1 MQLTAGSVQQGAVQN
16 GRRPSTALSR
26 GPSHVNLRP
35 RQLQHQLAPS
45 HMAEF
50 RAGCPAPLRAVKA
63 DISTDQMDAAM
74 LRAISS
80 VSQQVDEA
88 VAATVFSNNE
98 AARRIEFNPDSELR
112 KRVVAS
118 IQKLAKGLLERDVE
132 VRLLL
137 LAALCCEHLLLLG
150 PPGTAKSELSRRLSS
165 LCGGTYFERLLTR
178 FSVPEELFGPLSMKG
193 LENDLYVR
201 QTEGYL
207 PTAEVAFVDEIFK
220 ANSAI
225 LNALLTLLNERLFDN
240 GNQRLEAPLLC
251 LVGASNEMPESEEL
265 DALYDRFLIRRTV
278 SQVSNNQ
285 LYKLARLAAGR
296 KDHTLTGVAVAGHN
310 GNGNGNGIQAEGAAA
325 EVLRMDDFRG
335 TATDAYGSVDVP
347 DSVIDLLTSLRNY
360 LQDKC
365 EPPMYVSDRR
375 FMKAVQMLQVAAHA
389 DGREQVNEYDCL
401 LLEHVFGNRPDD
413 GARVR
418 GQVLDIIAADPGLQ
432 QAELVL
438 LGLFGRTCRILEG
451 PSEPADLASAAS
463 EVGQLLELLSARHAG
478 LAANLEGEGFPELR
492 ATLWQAE
499 ASVAAAVQALV
510 PQMTEN
516 RKKVEDLLREAHTL
530 AAVLRTPGASAPLLE
545 RLLPKRFKQYQK
557 GISAKV

>member
-1 MQLTAGSVQQGAVQN
+1 MQLNSLTVQHRASQDGFRSSTRLTSLSVPLVIRARSSKQQFAA
-16 GRRPSTALSR
+16 PAI
-26 GPSHVNLRP
+26 HVGN
-35 RQLQHQLAPS
+35 
-45 HMAEF
+45 
-50 RAGCPAPLRAVKA
+50 RAGCPAPLKAVK
-63 DISTDQMDAAM
+63 TDAQAEQMDTAM
-74 LRAISS
+74 LRLIAD
-80 VSQQVDEA
+80 VSKQVDEA

-98 AARRIEFNPDSELR
+98 AARRVEFSPNSELR
-112 KRVVAS
+112 QRVVAS

-150 PPGTAKSELSRRLSS
+150 PPGTAKSELSARLSS

-201 QTEGYL
+201 QINGYL

-240 GNQRLEAPLLC
+240 GNQRLRAPLLC

-296 KDHTLTGVAVAGHN
+296 NDHALSGIAVAN
-310 GNGNGNGIQAEGAAA
+310 GNGNVGEVSQQPGAQ
-325 EVLRMDDFRG
+325 VLSMEDFRG
-335 TATDAYGSVDVP
+335 TALAAYSSVDVP
-347 DSVIDLLTSLRNY
+347 DSVIDLLTGLRNH

-365 EPPMYVSDRR
+365 EPPLYVSDRR
-375 FMKAVQMLQVAAHA
+375 FMKAVRMLQVAAHA
-389 DGREQVNEYDCL
+389 DGRDQVNEYDCL

-413 GARVR
+413 GVKVR
-418 GQVLDIIAADPGLQ
+418 QQVLDMVAADPGLQ
-432 QAELVL
+432 QTEMIL
-438 LGLFGRTCRILEG
+438 LGLFGRACRLLEG
-451 PSEPADLASAAS
+451 GEDAAELAAASA
-463 EVGQLLELLSARHAG
+463 EVAQLVDLLTSRHAA
-478 LAANLEGEGFPELR
+478 LATNLEGNGFPELR

-499 ASVAAAVQALV
+499 ASVASAVQSLV

-530 AAVLRTPGASAPLLE
+530 AAVLRAPSATAPLLE

-557 GISAKV
+557 GISSKA

>member
-1 MQLTAGSVQQGAVQN
+1 MQLNAVQQRVLVD
-16 GRRPSTALSR
+16 GRRAGARPVAQPAALVRPRHVQPRLAPVVPTEGCR
-26 GPSHVNLRP
+26 GLRP
-35 RQLQHQLAPS
+35 VQ
-45 HMAEF
+45 
-50 RAGCPAPLRAVKA
+50 AVKSDA
-63 DISTDQMDAAM
+63 QAELLDAAM
-74 LRAISS
+74 LRLIAD
-80 VSQQVDEA
+80 VTKQVDDT
-88 VAATVFSNNE
+88 VAATVAANNE
-98 AARRIEFNPDSELR
+98 AARRIEFRPDSELR

-150 PPGTAKSELSRRLSS
+150 PPGTAKSELSRRLSG

-201 QTEGYL
+201 QTHGYL

-240 GNQRLEAPLLC
+240 GNQRLHAPLLC

-296 KDHTLTGVAVAGHN
+296 SDHALHSLKVAGGAAN
-310 GNGNGNGIQAEGAAA
+310 GNGAAA
-325 EVLRMDDFRG
+325 AAAGTAAAPEGRILAMDDFRN
-335 TATDAYGSVDVP
+335 TATAAYGSVDVP
-347 DSVIDLLTSLRNY
+347 DQVIDLLTGLRNY

-365 EPPMYVSDRR
+365 EPPMYISDRR
-375 FMKAVQMLQVAAHA
+375 FMKSVQMMQVAAHA
-389 DGREQVNEYDCL
+389 DGRDAVNEYDLL

-413 GARVR
+413 GAKVR
-418 GQVLDIIAADPGLQ
+418 TAVLEMVAADPGLQ

-438 LGLFGRTCRILEG
+438 LGLFGRSCRLLEG
-451 PSEPADLASAAS
+451 PVDAAELASAGA
-463 EVGQLLELLSARHAG
+463 EVAQLIDLLSTRHAA
-478 LAANLEGEGFPELR
+478 LATNLEGDGFPELR
-492 ATLWQAE
+492 ASLWQAE
-499 ASVAAAVQALV
+499 SSVASATQALV

-516 RKKVEDLLREAHTL
+516 RKKVEDLLREAQTL
-530 AAVLRTPGASAPLLE
+530 AVVLRTPGAAASLLE
-545 RLLPKRFKQYQK
+545 RLLPKRYKQYQK